1 VPGPHACCQSG
12 GVLTTSAE
20 QASREQ
26 FLVPGLPFSAAELRG
41 MELSGLLVHV
51 MGDLYRPADRPAD
64 GGRPECT
71 DGNGNGTRTR
81 AAAVLRLAEPVL
93 FGPWTA
99 IGMTAGWVH
108 AGGEP
113 PGVLE
118 ASVDRYHRRPL
129 YPGAVGLRLEQ
140 SGLAPVPEGGDARHR
155 ADVVRVH
162 GLWCTTID
170 RTVEDLLR
178 NGPTAP
184 ERAAAALLL
193 DRCDPVRLRERFEA
207 RRRRSGMAAARIALR
222 ELLGQEGEDASGGGQ
237 ASFAGR
243 PEVRY
248 TS

>member
-1 VPGPHACCQSG
+1 M
-12 GVLTTSAE
+12 TSAQ

-51 MGDLYRPADRPAD
+51 MGDLYLPADPPVDGDRPARAA
-64 GGRPECT
+64 GH
-71 DGNGNGTRTR
+71 GTRMR

-93 FGPWTA
+93 SGPWAA
-99 IGMTAGWVH
+99 IGMTAAWVH
-108 AGGEP
+108 GGGEA

-140 SGLAPVPEGGDARHR
+140 SGLASAPEGGGASHR
-155 ADVVRVH
+155 ADIVPVH

-178 NGPTAP
+178 NGPTGP
-184 ERAAAALLL
+184 QRTAASLLL

-207 RRRRSGMAAARIALR
+207 RRRRPGMAAARTALR
-222 ELLGQEGEDASGGGQ
+222 ELLGEDRENPSGSGQ
-237 ASFAGR
+237 ASFACR